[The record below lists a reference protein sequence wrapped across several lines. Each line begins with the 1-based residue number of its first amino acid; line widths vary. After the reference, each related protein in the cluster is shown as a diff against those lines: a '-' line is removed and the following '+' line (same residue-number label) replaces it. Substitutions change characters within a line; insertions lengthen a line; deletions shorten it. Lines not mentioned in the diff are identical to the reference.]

1 MARLARVVLPGF
13 PHHVTQRGN
22 GRATT
27 FFGEQ
32 DYRLYR
38 DLLVAQCRECGVG
51 ILGWCLM
58 PNHVHLVLVPADADG
73 LRRALSQVHRRYAGH
88 IHARECRTGHFWQG
102 RFGCVAMDE
111 DHLVAALAYVAL
123 NPVRAGL
130 VKRAQ
135 DWPWSSARALAD
147 ARRDPGIVDV
157 GAVSPYR
164 RAVRDLVAAGEEDV
178 RFEALRR
185 AETIGRPVGDAGFF
199 KRAETLTGRTLAPG
213 KRGPKGKVGEDEN

>member
-27 FFGEQ
+27 FFSEQ

-38 DLLVAQCRECGVG
+38 DLLVARCRERGVG

-147 ARRDPGIVDV
+147 ARRDPGIVDA
-157 GAVSPYR
+157 GAVAPYR
-164 RAVRDLVAAGEEDV
+164 RAVRDLVAAGEEDD

-185 AETIGRPVGDAGFF
+185 AESIGRPVGDAAFF

-213 KRGPKGKVGEDEN
+213 RRGRKPTTEADES